1 MQVAPVAAET
11 SLVLLDESNN
21 LHHGI
26 HQSWQLSPHLYERRI
41 N

>member
-1 MQVAPVAAET
+1 MRFVPVAAGT
-11 SLVLLDESNN
+11 SFVLLDESNN

-26 HQSWQLSPHLYERRI
+26 HQSWQLSPHLFERRI